1 MSSLPAQADP
11 RTNEAVRQILRM
23 ADTAGCKLYLV
34 GGYIRDALLGR
45 TAKDYKDFDFMVMPA
60 STDSSTSGSGAS
72 LPAINFAKSVADNL
86 QGHFVLL
93 DETNDTARVVMD
105 TYEYFDFAGCVGG
118 SIESDMFRRDFT
130 INALACDLSSSNQIV
145 DLVCGVADIENRTIR
160 VVREQ
165 ALIDDPLRL
174 LRAFRFAARLGF
186 EIEAETLEYIRKHSS
201 LISNVSAERIT
212 SEMFMML
219 EADNCK
225 KQIVMMGEIGLLEE
239 IFTELKATR
248 RVTKNAYHH
257 LGLFDHSVEAL
268 VQCEQG
274 MIELP
279 EWVQAR
285 MREPLAQGVSRLA
298 ATKLASLLHDIGKPD
313 TWIINDDGKHTFI
326 GHDKLG
332 AEMCEPLAKRMKWA
346 KPVERLIEKLVRW
359 HLRPGHLFQQGVPT
373 DKAKYRFYRT
383 IGEELPELILLALAD
398 FRSTCGPGL
407 QVGRR
412 EAEQN
417 LFELLSNYSV
427 YEVVNKKEDRLLDGN
442 ELMRILDLSPGP
454 VVGQLLED
462 LLEAQTLGEIKDREQ
477 AAELARKLFIERYQK

>member
-1 MSSLPAQADP
+1 MNSLPSQADP
-11 RTNEAVRQILRM
+11 RANETVKSILSL
-23 ADTAGCKLYLV
+23 AETAGCKLYLV

-60 STDSSTSGSGAS
+60 DSAQDQTQP
-72 LPAINFAKSVADNL
+72 LPAISFAKELADKF

-93 DETNDTARVVMD
+93 DESNDTARVVMD
-105 TYEYFDFAGCVGG
+105 NSEYFDFAGCVGG
-118 SIESDMFRRDFT
+118 TIESDMARRDFT

-145 DLVCGVADIENRTIR
+145 DLVSGIPDLKTKTVR
-160 VVREQ
+160 VVKEQ
-165 ALIDDPLRL
+165 SFIDDPLRL
-174 LRAFRFAARLGF
+174 LRAFRFAATLGF
-186 EIEAETLEYIRKHSS
+186 EIDPQTLEYIRKHCS

-212 SEMFMML
+212 SEMFIML
-219 EADNCK
+219 EADECK
-225 KQIVMMGEIGLLEE
+225 KQIVTMGQIGLLEE
-239 IFTELKATR
+239 IFIELKATR
-248 RVTKNAYHH
+248 RVTKNAFHH
-257 LGLFDHSVEAL
+257 LDLFDHSVEAL
-268 VQCEQG
+268 VQCEQS
-274 MIELP
+274 MRELP
-279 EWVQAR
+279 DWAKER

-298 ATKLASLLHDIGKPD
+298 ATKLASLLHDIGKPE
-313 TWIINDDGKHTFI
+313 TWVINDDGKHTFI

-359 HLRPGHLFQQGVPT
+359 HLRPGHLFQQGIPT

-407 QVGRR
+407 QDGRR

-427 YEVVNKKEDRLLDGN
+427 YEVVNKKEDRLLDGTD
-442 ELMRILDLSPGP
+442 LMAILDLSPGP

-462 LLEAQTLGEIKDREQ
+462 LLEAQTLGEIKDKEQ
-477 AAELARKLFIERYQK
+477 AASLARKLYDERYNK

>member
-1 MSSLPAQADP
+1 MGMGIDDLLCKEYRPAK
-11 RTNEAVRQILRM
+11 RTNLLNDESQMIPLMDLENSEAVVNF
-23 ADTAGCKLYLV
+23 DGSYFKFETALDSVANDLALV
-34 GGYIRDALLGR
+34 KKPIR
-45 TAKDYKDFDFMVMPA
+45 TAHA
-60 STDSSTSGSGAS
+60 
-72 LPAINFAKSVADNL
+72 
-86 QGHFVLL
+86 
-93 DETNDTARVVMD
+93 
-105 TYEYFDFAGCVGG
+105 
-118 SIESDMFRRDFT
+118 
-130 INALACDLSSSNQIV
+130 
-145 DLVCGVADIENRTIR
+145 
-160 VVREQ
+160 
-165 ALIDDPLRL
+165 
-174 LRAFRFAARLGF
+174 
-186 EIEAETLEYIRKHSS
+186 EAVH
-201 LISNVSAERIT
+201 V
-212 SEMFMML
+212 
-219 EADNCK
+219 
-225 KQIVMMGEIGLLEE
+225 
-239 IFTELKATR
+239 ELKATR

-279 EWVQAR
+279 DWVQAR

-462 LLEAQTLGEIKDREQ
+462 LLEAQILGEIKDREQ

>member
-1 MSSLPAQADP
+1 MTSLPAQADP
-11 RTNEAVRQILRM
+11 RRNETVKAILQM
-23 ADTAGCKLYLV
+23 ADTAACKLYLV
-34 GGYIRDALLGR
+34 GGYIRDAVLGR
-45 TAKDYKDFDFMVMPA
+45 LAKDYKDFDFMVMPISAEA
-60 STDSSTSGSGAS
+60 SSADSGK
-72 LPAINFAKSVADNL
+72 LPAINFARSVSDKL

-93 DETNDTARVVMD
+93 DESNDTARVVMD
-105 TYEYFDFAGCVGG
+105 NYEYFDFAGCVGG
-118 SIESDMFRRDFT
+118 TIKSDMFRRDFT
-130 INALACDLSSSNQIV
+130 INALACDLSSSNEVV
-145 DLVCGVADIENRTIR
+145 DLVGGLDDLQNKTIR
-160 VVREQ
+160 VVQEQ
-165 ALIDDPLRL
+165 SFIDDPLRL

-186 EIEAETLEYIRKHSS
+186 DIEEQTLEYIRRHCK

-212 SEMFMML
+212 SEMFIML

-225 KQIVMMGEIGLLEE
+225 KQIVEMGEIGLLEE
-239 IFTELKATR
+239 IFIELKATR
-248 RVTKNAYHH
+248 KVTKNAYHH

-274 MIELP
+274 LNEMP
-279 EWVQAR
+279 DWVQAR

-298 ATKLASLLHDIGKPD
+298 ATKLASLLHDIGKPE

-332 AEMCEPLAKRMKWA
+332 ADMCEPLAKRMKWA

-359 HLRPGHLFQQGVPT
+359 HLRPGHLFQQGPPT

-407 QVGRR
+407 QDGRR

-427 YEVVNKKEDRLLDGN
+427 YEVVSKKEDRLLDGN
-442 ELMRILDLSPGP
+442 ELMRTLKLSPGP

-462 LLEAQTLGEIKDREQ
+462 LLEAQTLGEIKDKEQ
-477 AAELARKLFIERYQK
+477 AIALARKLYAERSSK